1 MRFYKDACLCSSEPR
16 QMMPRGKT
24 MRLHMKS
31 GATTWRR
38 NSFAFLSLTVLETLC
53 LIRCVFTIFDK
64 IKFVI
69 FRRSW
74 PLFERPSRKL

>member
-16 QMMPRGKT
+16 QMMPHRKT
-24 MRLHMKS
+24 MRLHMKN

-38 NSFAFLSLTVLETLC
+38 NSFAFSSLTVLETLF
-53 LIRCVFTIFDK
+53 LIRCVFTIVDK
-64 IKFVI
+64 IKLVT

-74 PLFERPSRKL
+74 PLFERRSRKL